1 MSNQQSIERKV
12 SDDMPKKIRLLVVD
26 DSMLFREVLI
36 RGLEDDKVIEVV
48 GYATDPY
55 MARDKII
62 ELRPDVMTLDVNM
75 PKMSGIEF
83 LKRLLPQYP
92 MPVVVVSSVNDS
104 VFEALD
110 AGAVEFVGKPD
121 RKDPDAMDNLMEELK
136 HKIKIAST
144 IQVVP
149 KRPRKVKEELHCT
162 NLNSTNKIIAIGAST
177 GGTDAIFD
185 VLSKFPKDVPGVVI
199 VQHMPPVFTD
209 MYAQRLNLSCPPLVK
224 EAKDGD
230 EILKG
235 TVLIAPG
242 DYQMEVVK
250 KGSRFFVKCYKGE
263 KVSGH
268 CPSVDVLFNSV
279 AQLKGSDVIAV
290 LLTGMGKDGA
300 NGMKLIRDA
309 RGITIGQDEASSVV
323 YGMPRAA
330 YEIGAV
336 KYQLPL
342 SDISKKIISLL

>member
-1 MSNQQSIERKV
+1 
-12 SDDMPKKIRLLVVD
+12 MPKKIRLLVVD
-26 DSMLFREVLI
+26 DSMFFREVLI
-36 RGLEDDKVIEVV
+36 KGLEKDKNIEVV

-92 MPVVVVSSVNDS
+92 MPVVVVSGVNDS
-104 VFEALD
+104 VFEALE

-121 RKDPDAMDNLMEELK
+121 RKNPKAMDNLVEDLK

-144 IQVVP
+144 VKVGK
-149 KRPRKVKEELHCT
+149 KRPKKVKEEIH
-162 NLNSTNKIIAIGAST
+162 STSLSASNKIIAIGAST

-185 VLSKFPKDVPGVVI
+185 VISKFPDDVPGVVI

-209 MYAQRLNLSCPPLVK
+209 MYAQRLNLSCPPNVS

-230 EILKG
+230 EIIKG
-235 TVLIAPG
+235 KVLIAPG

-250 KGSRFFVKCYKGE
+250 KGSRYFVKCYKGE

-279 AQLKGSDVIAV
+279 AHLKGSEVIAV

-300 NGMKLIRDA
+300 NGMKLISDA
-309 RGITIGQDEASSVV
+309 SGVTIGQDEASSVV

-330 YEIGAV
+330 YELGAV
-336 KYQLPL
+336 RYQLPL
-342 SDISKKIISLL
+342 CDISKKIISLL

>member
-1 MSNQQSIERKV
+1 MAN
-12 SDDMPKKIRLLVVD
+12 KIRVLVVD
-26 DSMLFREVLI
+26 DSMLFREVLMK
-36 RGLEDDKVIEVV
+36 GLKEDPSIDVV

-83 LKRLLPQYP
+83 LRRLLPQYP
-92 MPVVVVSSVNDS
+92 MPVVVVSGVSDS
-104 VFEALD
+104 VFDALD
-110 AGAVEFVGKPD
+110 AGAVDFVGKPD
-121 RKDPDAMDNLMEELK
+121 KKSSDAIQGLIDEL
-136 HKIKIAST
+136 T
-144 IQVVP
+144 D
-149 KRPRKVKEELHCT
+149 KVKMASEVKVGCKKARIKKENPKQKLEKK
-162 NLNSTNKIIAIGAST
+162 SDKIIAIGAST

-185 VLSKFPKDVPGVVI
+185 VLSKFPEDIPGVVI
-199 VQHMPPVFTD
+199 VQHMPPVFTY
-209 MYAQRLNLSCPPLVK
+209 MYAQRLNNSCPPIVA

-230 EILKG
+230 EITRGK
-235 TVLIAPG
+235 VLIAPG

-250 KGSRFFVKCYKGE
+250 RGGRYFVKCYKGD

-279 AQLKGSDVIAV
+279 AGLNGSDIIAV
-290 LLTGMGKDGA
+290 LLTGMGRDGA
-300 NGMKLIRDA
+300 NGMKLIHEA
-309 RGITIGQDEASSVV
+309 SGVTIGQDEKSSVV

-330 YEIGAV
+330 YELGAV

-342 SDISKKIISLL
+342 QEIPKKIISLL